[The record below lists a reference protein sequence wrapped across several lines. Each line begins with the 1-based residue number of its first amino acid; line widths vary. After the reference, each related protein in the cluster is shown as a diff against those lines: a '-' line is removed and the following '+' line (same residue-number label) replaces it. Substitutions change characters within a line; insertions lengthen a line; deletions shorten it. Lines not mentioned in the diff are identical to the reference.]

1 MRPLTLLSTL
11 LLTLPAAA
19 GWPSNFIPLNVASGW
34 TQPVGLTFAAD
45 GRMLVWE
52 KSGRVWLVENG
63 IKSATPL
70 LDLSQEVGD
79 WRDYGMLG
87 FTLDPNFLSNG
98 YIYCAYV
105 VDWHHARWFGTPTY
119 NPNANEYFHDT
130 IGRVTRYQCNASDGY
145 RSVNYA
151 SRTILIGE
159 SLSTGVPICHQSHG
173 IGSLAFG
180 ADGTLLLSC
189 GDAASYDEVDV
200 GQNTGGSSNTAF
212 ADGILQSKERI
223 GAFRA
228 QLVDSHDGKLL
239 RLDPATGNGVVSNP
253 FYDAAFPRA
262 PRSRVWALGLRNPCR
277 MFRVPNTGVSDPAA
291 ANPGVFLIG
300 DVGWN
305 TREEFMTCD
314 APGQNFGWPLYEGLT
329 ATGGYFTAQVEN
341 QDAPNPL
348 AGGSCSAFFKFQN
361 LLVQETL
368 GTPSW
373 PNPCN
378 TSVQVPSSIPRFM
391 HERPWLEYGHGGVAN
406 TGIFSG
412 NNAAVISISNAASPI
427 AGFQFNGNCAIG
439 GAWYTGT
446 SYPATWQNSL
456 FVTDYVGGWVHSIAF
471 DASLRPT
478 AVRAFGTNLTAGAP
492 VAMATDPITGDLHF
506 IDYTGSGGQGAVKR
520 LAYVVNTPPVV
531 VATPAVSWGAS
542 PLSVAFSS
550 AGTFDPENHALSYLW
565 TFQDGTTSALANPT
579 HVFDRFDDVTSTGTV
594 IARVLQLVPPGPQ
607 GGGSHDPNVIK
618 DGVFPPVGSNDDL
631 AQYDTYHAG
640 AQGNDDWIG
649 YSFASQ
655 RTFQRL
661 VFQEGKHFTDGG
673 FWDTLQVEVWN
684 GSAWTPVSGLVV
696 SPAYAG
702 NNGTNYETYVL
713 DFAPLAGTQIRLRG
727 DPGGTS
733 GFISVGELRVL
744 VAATPATGPLRR
756 NVTLRVTDSFGAS
769 ATTTIL
775 VSVDNTPPQV
785 TIQSP
790 AAGALYPLD
799 APSNVD
805 LIASV
810 VDAEHSSAQIFC
822 SWQAILHHDDHV
834 HPEIG
839 EPECISSAVVDPLGC
854 DGHAYFY
861 EFHFVAQDAG
871 GLVTELSRYMFP
883 NCCASDAAPD
893 YCLFCNGD
901 GASTACPCGGTGITG
916 NGCPNSVHAE
926 GGHLGAIGLAQ
937 VTNDSLVLDANHLP
951 SSTALFFQGTD
962 MENGGAGSVL
972 GDGLL
977 CVGGSLIRLRTKPI
991 AANSVSFPEPG
1002 DPSVSVRG
1010 LVPAAGATM
1019 NYQVWYRNSASYCT
1033 PATFNTTN
1041 AVRVLWV
1048 P

>member
-1 MRPLTLLSTL
+1 MRAPHLLAAL
-11 LLTLPAAA
+11 VLALPASA
-19 GWPSNFIPLNVASGW
+19 GWPANFYPSNVASGW
-34 TQPVGLTFAAD
+34 VQPVGLTFAAD

-63 IKSATPL
+63 VKSATPL
-70 LDLSQEVGD
+70 LDLHEEVGD

-87 FTLDPNFLSNG
+87 FTLDPDFLSNG

-119 NPNANEYFHDT
+119 DPNTNEYFHDT
-130 IGRVTRYQCNASDGY
+130 IGRVTRYQCNSSDGF

-173 IGSLAFG
+173 IGSLVFG

-189 GDAASYDEVDV
+189 GDAASYDEVDA
-200 GQNTGGSSNTAF
+200 GQNTAGSSNTAF

-239 RLDPATGNGVVSNP
+239 RFDPATGNGVASNP

-277 MFRVPNTGVSDPAA
+277 ALRVPGTGVSDPAA
-291 ANPGVFLIG
+291 ANPGTFLIG

-305 TREEFMTCD
+305 TREEFMTCS

-329 ATGGYFTAQVEN
+329 QTGGYTTALVEN

-348 AGGSCSAFFKFQN
+348 AGGSCGAFFKFQN

-378 TSVQVPSSIPRFM
+378 SSVQIPSSIPRFV
-391 HERPWLEYGHGGVAN
+391 HTRPWVEYGHGGSAN
-406 TGIFSG
+406 TGTFSG
-412 NNAAVISISNAASPI
+412 TTATVTSLSSPSSPI
-427 AGFQFNGNCAIG
+427 TGFQFGGNCAIG
-439 GAWYTGT
+439 GAWYSGT
-446 SYPATWQNSL
+446 SYPATWRDSL
-456 FVTDYVGGWVHSIAF
+456 FVTDYVAGWVHSVAF
-471 DASLRPT
+471 DANLRPT

-492 VAMATDPITGDLHF
+492 VAMAADPISGDLFF

-520 LAYVVNTPPVV
+520 LEYVVNTPPIV
-531 VATPAVSWGAS
+531 VATPAVSFGPS
-542 PLSVAFSS
+542 PLAISFSS
-550 AGTFDPENHALSYLW
+550 AGTHDPENQALTYLW
-565 TFQDGTTSALANPT
+565 TFQDGTTSTLQNPT
-579 HVFDRFDDVTSTGTV
+579 HVFDRFDDVTAAGSV
-594 IARVLQLVPPGPQ
+594 ISRVSQLSPPGPQ

-618 DGVFPPVGSNDDL
+618 DGVFPPVGGMDDL
-631 AQYDTYHAG
+631 AQFDTYHAG
-640 AQGNDDWIG
+640 AQGTDDWIG
-649 YSFASQ
+649 YSFTST
-655 RTFQRL
+655 RTFERL

-673 FWDTLQVEVWN
+673 WWDTLGVEVFS
-684 GSAWTPVSGLVV
+684 GGTWTPVSGLTIT
-696 SPAYAG
+696 PAYPG
-702 NNGTNYETYVL
+702 NNGANFETFTL
-713 DFAPLAGTQIRLRG
+713 DFAPQSGTQIRLRG
-727 DPGGTS
+727 DPGGS
-733 GFISVGELRVL
+733 SSFMSVGELRAYVR
-744 VAATPATGPLRR
+744 ATPATGPLRR
-756 NVTLRVTDSFGAS
+756 NVTLRATDPYGAS
-769 ATTTIL
+769 TTTTIL
-775 VSVDNTPPQV
+775 VSIDNTPPQV
-785 TIQSP
+785 TIASP
-790 AAGALYPLD
+790 IDGGLYPLD
-799 APSNVD
+799 APSTID
-805 LIASV
+805 LVASV
-810 VDAEHSSAQIFC
+810 SDAESPASQIFAT
-822 SWQAILHHDDHV
+822 WQTILHHDEHV

-839 EPECISSAVVDPLGC
+839 DPELVTTALIDPLGC
-854 DGHAYFY
+854 DGHLYFY
-861 EFHFVAQDAG
+861 EFHFVAQDPG
-871 GLVTELSRYMFP
+871 GLTTEVSHYLYP
-883 NCCASDAAPD
+883 NCCASDGAPN

-901 GASTACPCGGTGITG
+901 GASTPCPCGDAGLTG

-926 GGHLGAIGLAQ
+926 GGHLGALGLAQ
-937 VTNDSLVLDANHLP
+937 VSNDSLVLDANHLP
-951 SSTALFFQGTD
+951 TSTALFFQGTD
-962 MENGGAGSVL
+962 PENGGAGTVL

-991 AANSVSFPEPG
+991 SASGVSFPEPG

-1010 LVPAAGATM
+1010 LVPAAGATR
-1019 NYQVWYRNSASYCT
+1019 NYQLWYRNAASWCT